1 MHPSRRDEARAH
13 GAAPATVT
21 PSDAPEPTVELLRG
35 WPLPADAAGDKHD
48 RGTVLVIAGTTRT
61 PGVAVLAGTAAL
73 RAGAGR
79 LQIATVEPSAASL
92 AAVVPEAL
100 VQGLP
105 ATSDGAPEPSRSADL
120 LAARIPEA
128 AALLIGPGLEDV
140 DATHE
145 LLALAL
151 PHVAPETVVVLDA
164 IALRAWM
171 ALGPE
176 LTDPLRG
183 RLAFTPNRQ
192 EALALVPA
200 EWFDADDARIASVA
214 AGEHAAAVSVGGRI
228 AAPDGRRWDGGAMV
242 PGLGTS
248 GSGDVLAGLVAGC
261 AARSRDPAQAACWGT
276 YLHVEAARSLAR
288 RVGRTGYLARELLGE
303 IPRLLDAASPAT
315 TP

>member
-1 MHPSRRDEARAH
+1 MPPSRRDEARAN
-13 GAAPATVT
+13 GAATTVT
-21 PSDAPEPTVELLRG
+21 PSHAPELTVELLRG

-61 PGVAVLAGTAAL
+61 PGAAVLAGTAAL

-79 LQIATVEPSAASL
+79 LQIATVETSAASL

-105 ATSDGAPEPSRSADL
+105 ATSNGAPEPVTSVDL
-120 LAARIPEA
+120 LSARISEA

-145 LLALAL
+145 LLARAL
-151 PHVAPETVVVLDA
+151 PLVAPETAVVLDA
-164 IALRAWM
+164 IAVRAWT

-176 LTDPLRG
+176 LTDPLHG
-183 RLAFTPNRQ
+183 RLALTPNRQ
-192 EALALVPA
+192 EALALVPP
-200 EWFDADDARIASVA
+200 EWSGADDAQIASVA
-214 AGEHAAAVSVGGRI
+214 SGEHGAAVTVGGRI

-276 YLHVEAARSLAR
+276 YLHVEAGRSLAR
-288 RVGRTGYLARELLGE
+288 RVGSTGYLARELLGE
-303 IPRLLDAASPAT
+303 IPRLLDAASPST
-315 TP
+315 TA